1 MKQLI
6 WLLRIIAKFQFLN
19 VLVTAPLSSLYF
31 ILFFL
36 TDINCQSPNK
46 QGYFSLG
53 TSDSLISRERLR
65 TGTTYLYLRMLVD
78 ETRLEIQHVAFVTQS
93 GAKIG
98 C

>member
-1 MKQLI
+1 MTFKNNCQTS
-6 WLLRIIAKFQFLN
+6 
-19 VLVTAPLSSLYF
+19 VLECTSYRSTVITLFY
-31 ILFFL
+31 LFFL

-65 TGTTYLYLRMLVD
+65 TGTTYLYLHMLVD